1 MRIESSLHMRERE
14 SFDLSNELTL
24 HEVFSRYY
32 QALCFYACRLLSNND
47 VAAKD
52 IVQEVFVSVWNK
64 KLVFGNIYSL
74 KAYLYSSVYHS
85 CLDAIKT
92 MNIHQRHHRNIRDE
106 HARQPLDEFQFLND
120 RIEAEVLAEIFR
132 AIEQLPAQCRK
143 VFNLSYLEGLSVEQ
157 VAAEMDI
164 SVNTVKTQRTR
175 AKKLLKDRLNK
186 LYVILALLFL
196 Y

>member
-1 MRIESSLHMRERE
+1 MSEKE
-14 SFDLSNELTL
+14 SFDLSNEFTL
-24 HEVFSRYY
+24 RDVFTRYY
-32 QALCFYACRLLSNND
+32 QALCFYAGRLLRDNG

-52 IVQEVFVSVWNK
+52 IVQDVFVSVWNR

-85 CLDAIKT
+85 CLDTIKT
-92 MNIHQRHHRNIRDE
+92 ANIRQRHHRKIQDD
-106 HARQPLDEFQFLND
+106 HASQRPDEFQFLND

-132 AIEQLPAQCRK
+132 AIEQLPTQCRK

-157 VAAEMDI
+157 VAAEMEI
-164 SVNTVKTQRTR
+164 SVNTVKTQRAR
-175 AKKLLKDRLNK
+175 AKKLLKERLND
-186 LYVILALLFL
+186 LYVILFWLFL